1 MKTNTTVEYA
11 KKRTRDHI
19 ARFDYLY
26 RSLTGQCPL
35 EPGILREFEERDNLF
50 PEVDYRV
57 YR

>member
-1 MKTNTTVEYA
+1 MEYA

-26 RSLTGQCPL
+26 RALTGATML
-35 EPGILREFEERDNLF
+35 EEPILREFEERDNIF
-50 PEVDYRV
+50 PNVDYRV

>member
-19 ARFDYLY
+19 ARFTYLY
-26 RSLTGQCPL
+26 RALVGQLAL
-35 EPGILREFEERDNLF
+35 EEPIVAEFEKSDNLF
-50 PEVDYRV
+50 PDLDYRL

>member
-19 ARFDYLY
+19 ARFSYLY
-26 RSLTGQCPL
+26 RALVGELML
-35 EPGILREFEERDNLF
+35 EEPILQEFESQDNIF
-50 PEVDYRV
+50 PEIDYRV